1 MTPHNALLAIV
12 LACTMTAFASTQAL
26 GWWGARAAH
35 EDRVVQRDSYLL
47 HSLRTAA
54 ENYLAIGLNL
64 EQMAALQSLIE
75 RERSSFAQVQAIDVF
90 AANGRLLYSTDLS
103 TLGSQVPAHWR
114 DSLTSSAPWRRDAA
128 GLREL
133 GTRFDNDLG
142 QAEGGIVLTVSTS
155 HAALTPAQWQQHGQA
170 ALQVLALLLLA
181 GLSAWAG
188 IALGLRRLLSPY
200 EHVAH
205 VLKGLQPDL
214 TKNSDAPLAQ
224 AAQQTHAAWGAAQQ
238 HTEQRLRQLQELDD
252 GQ

>member
-1 MTPHNALLAIV
+1 MTPRNAVLAIV
-12 LACTMTAFASTQAL
+12 LACTLSAFASTQAL
-26 GWWGARAAH
+26 SWWGARAAH
-35 EDRVVQRDSYLL
+35 QDRVLQRDSYLL

-64 EQMAALQSLIE
+64 EQMAALQGLIE

-103 TLGSQVPAHWR
+103 ALGSQVPVHWR
-114 DSLTSSAPWRRDAA
+114 DSLTRSAPWRRDEV

-142 QAEGGIVLTVSTS
+142 QAAGGIVLTVATTT
-155 HAALTPAQWQQHGQA
+155 APLTVQQWQEHGQA
-170 ALQVLALLLLA
+170 ALRVLALLVLA

-188 IALGLRRLLSPY
+188 VALGLRRLLSPY

-205 VLKGLQPDL
+205 VLKGLPPDS
-214 TKNSDAPLAQ
+214 TQNTATPLAQ
-224 AAQQTHAAWGAAQQ
+224 AAQHTHAAWGAAQQ
-238 HTEQRLRQLQELDD
+238 HAQQRLRQLQELDD
-252 GQ
+252 AQ